1 MESVFCPALNIQIV
15 SPTIL
20 ESRRVSPTSIFINWG
35 PYSGVNTFSVQYGPT
50 NGNWLYSTDVTGFST
65 TINSL
70 PANIPIWVRVGARS
84 DCTIGIYGQS
94 KLVGGPGLPSTG
106 FAPRKNN
113 ILWYLAAVIFVGI
126 MVLTVLIEKKYKAD
140 NVPFK

>member
-1 MESVFCPALNIQIV
+1 VESVFCPALNIQIV

-20 ESRRVSPTSIFINWG
+20 KSRRVSPTSIFVGWG
-35 PYSGVNTFSVQYGPT
+35 PYSGVNTFNVQYGPT
-50 NGNWLYSTDVTGFST
+50 DGNWLYSTDVTGFST

-70 PANIPIWVRVGARS
+70 SVNDPIWVRVGARS

-94 KLVGGPGLPSTG
+94 KLVGGPDLPSTG
-106 FAPRKNN
+106 FAPGKNN

-126 MVLTVLIEKKYKAD
+126 MVLTVLIERKYIAD
-140 NVPFK
+140 NVTFK